1 MAVSP
6 ICKTFVRFLS
16 CGLAWQEECGF
27 HRCDHLAP
35 KLLIAIKDQVF
46 VRGLEWKRFAQLLDD
61 PSARRMLRDV
71 NVQDAPPIMT
81 DDEEAV
87 EHAERNRWHSEE
99 VHCRDRLSMVLEKS
113 TPALSWLGVPWRL
126 FHPTGDRP
134 LRDVEAEHEQ
144 FPMDARCSPA
154 CVLGNHPED
163 QLPHLLRR
171 LSSRDRL

>member
-1 MAVSP
+1 
-6 ICKTFVRFLS
+6 
-16 CGLAWQEECGF
+16 
-27 HRCDHLAP
+27 
-35 KLLIAIKDQVF
+35 
-46 VRGLEWKRFAQLLDD
+46 
-61 PSARRMLRDV
+61 MLRDV

-113 TPALSWLGVPWRL
+113 TPALSWLGVPRRL

-134 LRDVEAEHEQ
+134 LRDVEAEQEQ
-144 FPMDARCSPA
+144 FPMDARCSSG

-171 LSSRDRL
+171 LSSPDRLLHFRNQSPIQSEAGLVPPDHRFRRDDDEGFFPL